1 MSNRVKTIKKKQE
14 RNKLQLQIVWI
25 NSPKF
30 LGKFYRET
38 KPQQSSDS
46 ATENDK
52 GYHQNS
58 LINIRGDINRHLS
71 DIEGN

>member
-1 MSNRVKTIKKKQE
+1 M
-14 RNKLQLQIVWI
+14 WI

-30 LGKFYRET
+30 LSKFYRET

-71 DIEGN
+71 DIEENWDIVDDKAIKVKIVN